1 MAPVVGSTAV
11 YVYGKK
17 LMFSQNWLDLP
28 SKQSS
33 LQIFFRES
41 KDSGGENLPWYEK
54 LEQVALREYC
64 VTLKPIFWN
73 LTRYVTENT
82 CRHS

>member
-1 MAPVVGSTAV
+1 MAPVVSSTAV

-41 KDSGGENLPWYEK
+41 KDSGGENLP
-54 LEQVALREYC
+54 
-64 VTLKPIFWN
+64 
-73 LTRYVTENT
+73 
-82 CRHS
+82 